1 MANRLVDLLIT
12 YRIVKGLSTP
22 FDQTDAF
29 KQGIIDKNGKVLI
42 KSKDLTTEKQKD
54 AYTVLDRFIFNMKR
68 LLGKLGLGSSF
79 GSFAVALAFIL
90 KENKELVKHKSLIE
104 STVVLYLK
112 QNNVYDK
119 LISEVREIK
128 EHTETPI
135 MTCFGIDIYEKNGEL
150 VTEYE
155 NI

>member
-12 YRIVKGLSTP
+12 YRIIKGLATP

-29 KQGIIDKNGKVLI
+29 KQGIIDKTGKVLI

-54 AYTVLDRFIFNMKR
+54 SYTVLDRFIFNMKR
-68 LLGKLGLGSSF
+68 LLGKVGLGSSF

-90 KENKELVKHKSLIE
+90 KENEELQKHKSLIE
-104 STVVLYLK
+104 STVISYLK
-112 QNNVYDK
+112 QIDVYDK
-119 LISEVREIK
+119 LISEVKEIK

-135 MTCFGIDIYEKNGEL
+135 MTCFGIDIYEKNGKL

-155 NI
+155 KI

>member
-68 LLGKLGLGSSF
+68 LLGKIGLGSSF

-90 KENKELVKHKSLIE
+90 KENKELIKHKSLIE
-104 STVVLYLK
+104 STVVSYLK
-112 QNNVYDK
+112 SINIYDK

-128 EHTETPI
+128 EHNETPI
-135 MTCFGIDIYEKNGEL
+135 MTCFGIDIYERKGEL

-155 NI
+155 NA